1 MRIALIT
8 FFQSAFIRGPSIVDQ
23 LVTAATEAGN
33 TVTVIDGTVSGSI
46 AALATYDYL
55 AIAAVPKGP
64 FGGLSNRVKEF
75 LRSNG
80 SVSGRRGCALIC
92 GGLFFRQKTC
102 TKLMHVLEAEGMMLD
117 YFEVVD
123 NHQQAR
129 QAGTKL
135 G

>member
-8 FFQSAFIRGPSIVDQ
+8 FFQPAFIRRPGIIDQ
-23 LVTAATEAGN
+23 LVAAATESGN
-33 TVTVIDGTVSGSI
+33 DVTVIDGTASGCM
-46 AALATYDYL
+46 AALATYEYL
-55 AIAAVPKGP
+55 AIAAVPRGA
-64 FGGLSNRVKEF
+64 FGGLTDRVKEF
-75 LRSNG
+75 LRSSG

-102 TKLMHVLEAEGMMLD
+102 TKLMRVLEGEGMMLD
-117 YFEVVD
+117 YFEVLD

-129 QAGTKL
+129 LAGAKL